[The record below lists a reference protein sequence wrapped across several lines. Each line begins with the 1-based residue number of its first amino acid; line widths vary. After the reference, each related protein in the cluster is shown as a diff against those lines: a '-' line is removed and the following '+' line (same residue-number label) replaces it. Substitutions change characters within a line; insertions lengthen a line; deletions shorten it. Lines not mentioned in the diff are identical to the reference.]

1 MAKPQIEN
9 GYTKIANEILEVV
22 QHFKFTVNEMKLIM
36 CIWRFTYGFQRKE
49 HEMSLSFFEQHTGL
63 TRGRVNKSLKD
74 LKENNVIFVQKG
86 NAKKSNSYSF
96 NKNYD
101 EWKKEKYASFTSVQD
116 DTATSVQDDTATSVQ
131 DDTQER
137 NIKENI
143 KERYKEDDDNRAT
156 SGDVHSF
163 YQNNFGVESPFQAE
177 ILNRW
182 IDDLGADCVIV
193 ALKLAL
199 KQNVPRLSYAESIMK
214 DWWNKNLRSIEQ
226 VSVYLKNK
234 ERKQKR
240 VHKQNKP
247 RDNVT
252 ELQRLKEKYFREKV
266 Q

>member
-116 DTATSVQDDTATSVQ
+116 DTTTSLQNDTTTSVQNDTTTSVQNDTTTSVQDDTATSVQDDTATSVQ
-131 DDTQER
+131 DDT
-137 NIKENI
+137 
-143 KERYKEDDDNRAT
+143 AT
-156 SGDVHSF
+156 
-163 YQNNFGVESPFQAE
+163 
-177 ILNRW
+177 
-182 IDDLGADCVIV
+182 
-193 ALKLAL
+193 
-199 KQNVPRLSYAESIMK
+199 
-214 DWWNKNLRSIEQ
+214 
-226 VSVYLKNK
+226 
-234 ERKQKR
+234 
-240 VHKQNKP
+240 
-247 RDNVT
+247 
-252 ELQRLKEKYFREKV
+252 
-266 Q
+266 